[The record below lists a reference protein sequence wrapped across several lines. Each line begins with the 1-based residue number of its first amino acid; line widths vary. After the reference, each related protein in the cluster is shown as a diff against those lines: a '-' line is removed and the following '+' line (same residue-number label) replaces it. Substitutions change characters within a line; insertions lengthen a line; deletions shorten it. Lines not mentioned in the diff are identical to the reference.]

1 MTHSI
6 PDTTHILVSTPV
18 GDLYHGSDFKL
29 DIGAPFGHTPDFH
42 RITTAGKDGV
52 LCLLSEGELG
62 VSELREHT
70 KLSQSAF
77 SQHLG
82 VLRKN
87 ELVKIRKESQQ
98 VFYSIADTRVSL
110 LLSALQNAFCP
121 DE

>member
-1 MTHSI
+1 MENKLALIHDKASE
-6 PDTTHILVSTPV
+6 VSE
-18 GDLYHGSDFKL
+18 LLKL
-29 DIGAPFGHTPDFH
+29 MAH
-42 RITTAGKDGV
+42 KDRMVV
-52 LCLLSEGELG
+52 LCLLSGGEMG

-87 ELVKIRKESQQ
+87 NLVKIRKESQQ
-98 VFYSIADTRVSL
+98 VFYSIDDQRVNV

-121 DE
+121 SE

>member
-1 MTHSI
+1 MNKNLALIHDKASE
-6 PDTTHILVSTPV
+6 VSE
-18 GDLYHGSDFKL
+18 LLKL
-29 DIGAPFGHTPDFH
+29 MAH
-42 RITTAGKDGV
+42 KDRMVV

-87 ELVKIRKESQQ
+87 NLVKIRKESQQ
-98 VFYSIADTRVSL
+98 VFYSIADSRVSL

>member
-1 MTHSI
+1 MNKKLTLIHEKAAE
-6 PDTTHILVSTPV
+6 VSE
-18 GDLYHGSDFKL
+18 LLKL
-29 DIGAPFGHTPDFH
+29 MAHAD
-42 RITTAGKDGV
+42 RMVV
-52 LCLLSEGELG
+52 LCLLSDGEMG

-87 ELVKIRKESQQ
+87 NIVKIRKESQQ
-98 VFYSIADTRVSL
+98 VFYSLADGRVSL

>member
-1 MTHSI
+1 MKKKLALIHEKASE
-6 PDTTHILVSTPV
+6 VSE
-18 GDLYHGSDFKL
+18 LLKL
-29 DIGAPFGHTPDFH
+29 MAH
-42 RITTAGKDGV
+42 KDRMIV
-52 LCLLSEGELG
+52 LCLLSDGEQG

-87 ELVKIRKESQQ
+87 NLVKIRKESQQ
-98 VFYSIADTRVSL
+98 VFYSIADERVSL
-110 LLSALQNAFCP
+110 LLNSLQNAFCP